1 MTVLER
7 FLKYVKVYTTSD
19 PKAEAFPST
28 KRQFDLANLLA
39 EELRG
44 LGLETEVDKRCYV
57 YSKLPSNV
65 SDKEITP
72 IGFISHMDTAPDMT
86 GENVNPRVVENYDG
100 GDIILNKEK
109 NIVLSPSD
117 FDSLNLYKGK
127 SLVVTDGTTLLGADD
142 KAGIAEIMTA
152 IEYLLEHPEIKHG
165 DIMIGFTPDEEIGG
179 GADYFDVK
187 RFGAKYAYT
196 VDGGRI
202 GELEYE
208 SFNANNASITFYGRN
223 VHPGT
228 AKGQMINSLEIA
240 MEFNSLLPENEKPQY
255 TSGYEGFFHLM
266 HCDGSVE
273 QTNLDYIIRDHDR
286 ELFEKK
292 KQIFAD
298 AAGYINQKYGEGTAE
313 VKAYD
318 SYYNM
323 GEVISE
329 HMHLIDTAKEAM
341 LKNDVEPIIQPIRGG
356 TDGSRLSFMGL
367 PCPNIFTGGHNYH
380 GKFEYV
386 CVESMEKSVA
396 VIIDIIKAYADK

>member
-1 MTVLER
+1 MAVLER

-19 PKAEAFPST
+19 PKAETFPST
-28 KRQFDLANLLA
+28 KRQFDLANLLVD
-39 EELRG
+39 ELRT
-44 LGLETEVDKRCYV
+44 LGLEAEVDGKCYV

-65 SDKEITP
+65 DDKEITP

-100 GDIILNKEK
+100 GDIILNEEK
-109 NIVLSPSD
+109 NIVLSPRD

-127 SLVVTDGTTLLGADD
+127 NLVVTDGTTLLGADD

-196 VDGGRI
+196 VDGGRV
-202 GELEYE
+202 GELEFE
-208 SFNANNASITFYGRN
+208 SFNANNAAVTFYGRN

-240 MEFNSLLPENEKPQY
+240 MEFNALLPENEKPQY

-273 QTNLDYIIRDHDR
+273 ETTLDYIIRDHDR
-286 ELFEKK
+286 DLFEKK
-292 KQIFAD
+292 KHLFTD
-298 AAGYINQKYGEGTAE
+298 AVKYINQKYGEGTAV
-313 VKAYD
+313 VKASD

-329 HMHLIDTAKEAM
+329 HMHLIETAKEAM

-396 VIIDIIKAYADK
+396 VIIDIIRAYAEK